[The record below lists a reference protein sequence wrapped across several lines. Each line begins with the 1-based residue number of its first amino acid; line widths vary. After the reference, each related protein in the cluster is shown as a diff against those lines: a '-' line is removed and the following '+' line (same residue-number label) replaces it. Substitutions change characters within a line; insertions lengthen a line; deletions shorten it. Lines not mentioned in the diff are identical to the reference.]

1 MPARRR
7 VDNKNTKESP
17 VLPELVCLALAVYY
31 EARSEP
37 FLGQVAVA
45 EVVLNR
51 ADSARYPDDVCEVVT
66 QGGTT
71 RHRCQFSYYCD
82 GKPESPQNRHA
93 WRRAVVIAKL
103 TRNGVISA
111 ELDDATHYHAIYVE
125 PYWREHF
132 DHIATIGRHL
142 FYTTA
147 SRSQRITTASA
158 EESAATSSA
167 ATSLIAANL

>member
-1 MPARRR
+1 
-7 VDNKNTKESP
+7 VDNTYTKESP

-37 FLGQVAVA
+37 FPGQVAVA

-51 ADSARYPDDVCEVVT
+51 AKSARYPDDVCGVVT
-66 QGGTT
+66 QGGTA

-82 GKPESPQNRHA
+82 GKPESPQHRHA
-93 WRRAVVIAKL
+93 WRRAVAIAKL

-111 ELDDATHYHAIYVE
+111 KVEDATHYHATYAE
-125 PYWREHF
+125 PYWRDHF

-142 FYTTA
+142 FYTTTSG
-147 SRSQRITTASA
+147 SRRITTAAAEQSA
-158 EESAATSSA
+158 TD
-167 ATSLIAANL
+167 SLVASNL